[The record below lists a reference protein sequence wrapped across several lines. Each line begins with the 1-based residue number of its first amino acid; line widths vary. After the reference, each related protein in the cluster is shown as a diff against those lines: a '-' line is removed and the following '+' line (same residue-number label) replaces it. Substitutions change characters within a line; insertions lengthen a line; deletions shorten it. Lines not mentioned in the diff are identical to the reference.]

1 MSERIWFC
9 KIGGPVDRLPDGS
22 DWPMRRAIQRA
33 FEEVTGSE
41 HAFTFSGWGGSLTEG
56 ERAVVENRRPA
67 SPPAPAIDHYARLA
81 AIINDDGSLS
91 THGDIEYIARDAM
104 HALATQ
110 NTLIEE
116 NERLRK
122 AAPAIDVEAV
132 AKERDE
138 LRQRCDDLALI
149 ADTWASSDEDGNPWG
164 LRIADHKLILT
175 GGEEDDIVLDR
186 DERTGLPILNDAARS
201 ALRIRAALGGKEQ
214 R

>member
-9 KIGGPVDRLPDGS
+9 KIGGPVDHLPDGS

-104 HALATQ
+104 RAYETQ
-110 NTLIEE
+110 GALIEE
-116 NERLRK
+116 NMRLRK
-122 AAPAIDVEAV
+122 AAPAIDVEGLDVHELLGDYNDRMRRLTLMPDETASFDMAV
-132 AKERDE
+132 DCMK
-138 LRQRCDDLALI
+138 QAL
-149 ADTWASSDEDGNPWG
+149 
-164 LRIADHKLILT
+164 
-175 GGEEDDIVLDR
+175 
-186 DERTGLPILNDAARS
+186 
-201 ALRIRAALGGKEQ
+201 RAALGGKEQ